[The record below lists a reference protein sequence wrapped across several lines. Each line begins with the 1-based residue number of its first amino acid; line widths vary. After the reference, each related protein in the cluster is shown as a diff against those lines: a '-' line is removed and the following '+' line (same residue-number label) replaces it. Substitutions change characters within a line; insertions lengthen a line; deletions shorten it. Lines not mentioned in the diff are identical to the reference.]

1 MKYYHN
7 PRCTKSRLGIDLL
20 KDHQITPTIIEYLN
34 TPLSEQELRFIITH
48 LDDPI
53 EHLFRQKEC
62 KEAKIKPEK
71 QPIEDQIKAIQT
83 HPQILERP
91 LLVTETK
98 AKIGR
103 PPEDLLDII

>member
-20 KDHQITPTIIEYLN
+20 KNHQVTPSIIEYL
-34 TPLSEQELRFIITH
+34 TTHLSEQELRFIITH

-53 EHLFRQKEC
+53 ERLFRQKEC
-62 KEAKIKPEK
+62 KEAGIQPEGM
-71 QPIEDQIKAIQT
+71 PIEDQIKAIQT

-91 LLVTETK
+91 LLVTKTK

-103 PPEDLLDII
+103 PPEDLLDIL